1 MNVNMQEARNLLLR
15 DDLTVT
21 EAAGLCGYTN
31 ASKFAAV
38 FRKVTGMNPG
48 EWKRNSFHSEQMC
61 SE

>member
-31 ASKFAAV
+31 ASKFASV

-48 EWKRNSFHSEQMC
+48 EWKRQNKE
-61 SE
+61 